1 MMLQGSLDGAR
12 VYRGAWSL
20 RWLLSFHI
28 INYNIKYIHQKL
40 VFLFQL
46 SELTDV
52 EVVSSVRLLRLVHL
66 KSESEGGRG
75 AVVDQNQV
83 TGSGHCVAVN

>member
-1 MMLQGSLDGAR
+1 MVNEMTFQFSHYKVHKR
-12 VYRGAWSL
+12 
-20 RWLLSFHI
+20 
-28 INYNIKYIHQKL
+28 L

-83 TGSGHCVAVN
+83 TGSGHWVAVN